1 MKARRFPLLLAMLGC
16 MPEGDSTPGVDSGVG
31 PDGSTLSADATP
43 GGGAPDAGDA
53 PMLHG
58 SPPLAP
64 MTAPEFT
71 VLNRDGTTRT
81 RADLLGHRTVMWFYP
96 AAFTSG

>member
-1 MKARRFPLLLAMLGC
+1 MKARRFFPLMAAMLGC
-16 MPEGDSTPGVDSGVG
+16 MPEGDSTPSADSGTA
-31 PDGSTLSADATP
+31 PDGSALVADAAP
-43 GGGAPDAGDA
+43 GGTPDAGDA

-58 SPPLAP
+58 SPPLSP

-81 RADLLGHRTVMWFYP
+81 RANLVGHRTVMWFYP
-96 AAFTSG
+96 AAFTAG